1 MDKTPENTPAAGPRD
16 QSYQEACTY
25 LEGLQF
31 FRIKLGLASMTRLL
45 QELGQPQQRLRCIHI
60 AGTNGKGSVG
70 ATLSTLLTRG
80 GYRTAFYSSPHL
92 VDVRERFT
100 INGLPISKEEFSDQ
114 MALLQAL
121 FLRTGLTP
129 TYFECTTLL
138 ALNWFAARKVEVA
151 ILETGLG
158 GRLDATNVVVPMVSV
173 ITDISRDHEQYLG
186 TEIEDIAA
194 EKAGII
200 KAGIPV
206 VFSGRT
212 GSSTEVITSFCKR
225 LNSRLLLFGRDF
237 FAEGGDGYF
246 SYRGVGDTRW
256 RVLPLALAGAHQVV
270 NTAVALA
277 ALELVAAYC
286 PLQPEDVRAGLAQV
300 RWPGRMES
308 QSIVSRYG
316 TRRILLDGAHNEAGV
331 QALCASLA
339 RREAGRRIVL
349 VWGNMADKNLT
360 AARSQL
366 FAVADS
372 IFLTRVAG
380 ERSAVPENLWQDLSA
395 EEQDKS
401 RCLDDVEEALQAAM
415 EGAGQED
422 LICVAGSLYLVG
434 RVRHILEAGT
444 DRMAAP

>member
-1 MDKTPENTPAAGPRD
+1 MNETREHTAATGFCD
-16 QSYQEACTY
+16 QDYQEACAY

-70 ATLSTLLTRG
+70 ATLSTLLARG

-92 VDVRERFT
+92 VEVRERFT
-100 INGLPISKEEFSDQ
+100 INGVPISREEFSSQ
-114 MALLQAL
+114 MAILRAL

-138 ALNWFAARKVEVA
+138 ALNWFAARKVDVA

-186 TEIEDIAA
+186 TEINDIAA

-212 GSSTEVITSFCKR
+212 GSSTEVITAFCKR

-246 SYRGVGDTRW
+246 SYRGVDDTRW

-277 ALELVAAYC
+277 ALECAAAYY
-286 PLQPEDVRAGLAQV
+286 PLQPGDIRAGLAQV
-300 RWPGRMES
+300 RWPGRMEY
-308 QSIVSRYG
+308 QQVLSRHG
-316 TRRILLDGAHNEAGV
+316 MRRILLDGAHNEAGV
-331 QALCASLA
+331 QALCTFLA

-349 VWGNMADKNLT
+349 VWGNMADKNLA

-366 FAVADS
+366 FAAADS
-372 IFLTRVAG
+372 IVLTRVGG
-380 ERSAVPENLWQDLSA
+380 ERSAAPETLWQDLSA
-395 EEQDKS
+395 EERGRS
-401 RCLDDVEEALQAAM
+401 SCLDDVEEALQAAM
-415 EGAGQED
+415 ERAGEED

-434 RVRHILEAGT
+434 RVRHILRAYA
-444 DRMAAP
+444 DRTAAP